1 VLPHFAGITTI
12 QRVIKKSILEIVYF
26 IKKIL
31 LLNNEVNVFILLYCE
46 NIRDCRYH
54 KEDPSIIVKWM
65 RRNFGERHQGW
76 DFSLAGGC
84 VTIEIWDDRLMTMYE
99 MWQM

>member
-1 VLPHFAGITTI
+1 MAIKYTECFHPAWPSASVSLCKDNKYKAGHKT
-12 QRVIKKSILEIVYF
+12 VYQ
-26 IKKIL
+26 
-31 LLNNEVNVFILLYCE
+31 
-46 NIRDCRYH
+46 RDCRYH

-84 VTIEIWDDRLMTMYE
+84 VTIELWDDKFITMYE

>member
-1 VLPHFAGITTI
+1 MA
-12 QRVIKKSILEIVYF
+12 ILKYTECFHPAWPSASGSLCRDNKYKNGHKTVYQ
-26 IKKIL
+26 
-31 LLNNEVNVFILLYCE
+31 
-46 NIRDCRYH
+46 RDCRYH
-54 KEDPSIIVKWM
+54 KEDPAIIVKWM

-84 VTIEIWDDRLMTMYE
+84 VTIELWDDKFITMYE

>member
-1 VLPHFAGITTI
+1 MIFNIGKQERFRIDIGASQLC
-12 QRVIKKSILEIVYF
+12 RDKKYKNGNRTVY
-26 IKKIL
+26 
-31 LLNNEVNVFILLYCE
+31 N
-46 NIRDCRYH
+46 RDCRYH

-76 DFSLAGGC
+76 DFSLVGGC
-84 VTIEIWDDRLMTMYE
+84 VTIELWDDKFITMYE

>member
-1 VLPHFAGITTI
+1 MAYMNTGSFAPANHINITLCRDNKYKNGNRT
-12 QRVIKKSILEIVYF
+12 VY
-26 IKKIL
+26 
-31 LLNNEVNVFILLYCE
+31 N
-46 NIRDCRYH
+46 RDCSYH

-76 DFSLAGGC
+76 DFSLVGGC
-84 VTIEIWDDRLMTMYE
+84 VTIELWDDKFITMYE

>member
-1 VLPHFAGITTI
+1 
-12 QRVIKKSILEIVYF
+12 
-26 IKKIL
+26 
-31 LLNNEVNVFILLYCE
+31 
-46 NIRDCRYH
+46 
-54 KEDPSIIVKWM
+54 M

-84 VTIEIWDDRLMTMYE
+84 VTIELWDDKFITMYE

>member
-1 VLPHFAGITTI
+1 MAITTYTKGFAVTYP
-12 QRVIKKSILEIVYF
+12 RAADCLCRDNNYKDGHKKVY
-26 IKKIL
+26 L
-31 LLNNEVNVFILLYCE
+31 
-46 NIRDCRYH
+46 RDCLFH
-54 KEDPSIIVKWM
+54 KEDPAVIVKWM

-84 VTIEIWDDRLMTMYE
+84 VTIELWDDRLITMYE

>member
-1 VLPHFAGITTI
+1 MAIMNINGRFAPSTSINSHLCRDNNYTTGN
-12 QRVIKKSILEIVYF
+12 RKFY
-26 IKKIL
+26 
-31 LLNNEVNVFILLYCE
+31 
-46 NIRDCRYH
+46 IRDCRYH

-76 DFSLAGGC
+76 DFSLVGGC
-84 VTIEIWDDRLMTMYE
+84 VTIEIWDDKFKTMYE

>member
-1 VLPHFAGITTI
+1 MANLGLSTGTFAPASYINGCRDNKYKTGNRTFY
-12 QRVIKKSILEIVYF
+12 L
-26 IKKIL
+26 
-31 LLNNEVNVFILLYCE
+31 
-46 NIRDCRYH
+46 RDCSYH

-76 DFSLAGGC
+76 DFSLVGGC
-84 VTIEIWDDRLMTMYE
+84 VTIELWDDRLITMYE

>member
-1 VLPHFAGITTI
+1 MASLKHNVAFIPSMSNVNI
-12 QRVIKKSILEIVYF
+12 QLCRDNKYKLGHKTVYQ
-26 IKKIL
+26 
-31 LLNNEVNVFILLYCE
+31 
-46 NIRDCRYH
+46 RDCRYH

-65 RRNFGERHQGW
+65 RRNFGERHRGW

-84 VTIEIWDDRLMTMYE
+84 VTIEIWDDKFITMYE

>member
-1 VLPHFAGITTI
+1 MAITTYTE
-12 QRVIKKSILEIVYF
+12 QFAQAFPYSAATLCRD
-26 IKKIL
+26 
-31 LLNNEVNVFILLYCE
+31 NNYTTGNRKFY
-46 NIRDCRYH
+46 IRDCRYH

-84 VTIEIWDDRLMTMYE
+84 VTIEIWDDKFKTMYE

>member
-1 VLPHFAGITTI
+1 MAILKYTECFHPAWPSATGSLCRDNKYKAGNKT
-12 QRVIKKSILEIVYF
+12 VYQ
-26 IKKIL
+26 
-31 LLNNEVNVFILLYCE
+31 
-46 NIRDCRYH
+46 RDCRYH

-65 RRNFGERHQGW
+65 RRNFSERHQGW

-84 VTIEIWDDRLMTMYE
+84 VTIELWDDRLITMYE

>member
-1 VLPHFAGITTI
+1 MAITTY
-12 QRVIKKSILEIVYF
+12 KKGF
-26 IKKIL
+26 A
-31 LLNNEVNVFILLYCE
+31 LLYPKTVSSLCRDTKYKDKGRTVYV
-46 NIRDCRYH
+46 RDCSYH

-84 VTIEIWDDRLMTMYE
+84 VTIEIWDDRLITMYE